1 VTLLEARGV
10 QKVLRSRAGASFS
23 LTVERLVLRAGDRV
37 AVVGPSGSG
46 KSTLLGL
53 MALALRP
60 DVARRIV
67 VLGQDAAAL
76 WTSGAEER
84 LASLRANAFGFVPQT
99 GALLPFLSI
108 GENMRLCQRLAGRR
122 DERRVMALAE
132 RLGIANLLAR
142 LPGEISVGERQRAA
156 IGRALAHAPHIL
168 LADEPTASVHPAQ
181 AAEVLALLTEAA
193 TEGKVALL
201 MTTHDPDRAAAAGF
215 CLAPC
220 VALPGEPAT
229 RFAWEGAA

>member
-1 VTLLEARGV
+1 VILLEARGV
-10 QKVLRSRAGASFS
+10 QKVLRSRAGATFS
-23 LTVERLVLRAGDRV
+23 LTVEKLTLRAGDRV

-53 MALALRP
+53 MAQALRP
-60 DVARRIV
+60 DGAQRLA

-76 WTSGAEER
+76 WRDGAEER
-84 LASLRANAFGFVPQT
+84 LASLRASAFGFVPQT

-108 GENMRLCQRLAGRR
+108 GENMRLCQRLSGRR
-122 DERRVMALAE
+122 DEARVLALAN
-132 RLGIANLLAR
+132 RLGIAQLLAR
-142 LPGEISVGERQRAA
+142 LPEEVSVGERQRAA
-156 IGRALAHAPHIL
+156 IGRALAHAPRIL

-181 AAEVLALLTEAA
+181 AAEVLALLTETAA
-193 TEGKVALL
+193 AGEVALL

-215 CLAPC
+215 ALAPC